1 MDVRK
6 TSSSEPRQVDVG
18 ARLRA
23 IRTQRGLSL
32 RALAQ
37 ASGLSINTL
46 SLIERNKT
54 SPSVSTLQRIAA
66 ALGVPITAFFEE
78 PRTSKQVIFTPRE
91 ERSHIVLPGGHLE
104 RLGSGLPGQ
113 CAEPFL
119 LVLDP
124 QCSSGRTPIVH
135 VGNEFVYCLEGELSY
150 EVGDETYTLQPGDSL
165 LFEAQL
171 PHRWRNPHDSPAK
184 VLLVLCT
191 PEHAE
196 DLLHHHL
203 R

>member
-1 MDVRK
+1 MPEQK
-6 TSSSEPRQVDVG
+6 TSPSVPKQVDVG

-78 PRTSKQVIFTPRE
+78 PHHSRKVIYTPRE
-91 ERSHIVLPGGHLE
+91 SRVRIVLPGGHLE

-119 LVLDP
+119 LILEP
-124 QCSSGRTPIVH
+124 NCSSGRTPIVH
-135 VGNEFVYCLEGELSY
+135 VGNEFVYCLEGEIIY
-150 EVGDETYTLQPGDSL
+150 EVDEEAYTLRPGDSL

-171 PHRWRNPHDSPAK
+171 PHRWRNPHDAPAR

-196 DLLHHHL
+196 NLLHHHL